1 MPRNLISIFAL
12 LAGTMFLYFGNG
24 LQSLLLPVRGSA
36 EHFPT
41 SVLGFLGTFWA
52 LGFVLGCFFAPLVV
66 RRIGHVRAFASFIA
80 LNAIIVLMAGLYPN
94 PIWWVALRSVTG
106 FATAGTS
113 MIVESWLNERADN
126 ETRGTIYAT
135 YIAVTLVGVMGGQMM
150 LPLGD
155 MLTPALFMVCG
166 ILYCVALLPTTLSTA
181 ASPQPLQSVKLD
193 VVGLFRNSP
202 IASAGVFLTGVANGA
217 FGTLGAV
224 FGTEIG
230 LSAGHVATMM
240 SLAIFAGAVFQI
252 PTGKLSDA
260 MDRRIVLAGL
270 SIVAALSGWLLF
282 LLHPASAFVLFAII
296 FIYGGTANSLYPIA
310 AAHANDLA
318 APEDFVKVSGGLLL
332 LYGMGTVVGPT
343 VGGAVMSA
351 FGPYALFSITSVSH
365 VVITVY
371 AVFRSRFGA
380 DVTAADKEDYMV
392 IGTTNLTT
400 PENFQLSPRAN
411 PEPETFEFEVV
422 AEDGGDA
429 RDAV

>member
-1 MPRNLISIFAL
+1 MPRNLIPIFAL
-12 LAGTMFLYFGNG
+12 LAGTLFLYFGNG
-24 LQSLLLPVRGSA
+24 LQSLLLPVRGAA

-80 LNAIIVLMAGLYPN
+80 LNAIIVLMTGLYPN
-94 PIWWVALRSVTG
+94 AIWWVALRSVTG

-126 ETRGTIYAT
+126 ETRGTVYAT

-155 MLTPALFMVCG
+155 VLTPALFMVCG
-166 ILYCVALLPTTLSTA
+166 IFYCVALLPTTLSTA
-181 ASPQPLQSVKLD
+181 ASPQPLQSVRLD
-193 VVGLFRNSP
+193 IKGLIANSP
-202 IASAGVFLTGVANGA
+202 IASAGVLLTGIANGA

-224 FGTEIG
+224 FGTEAG
-230 LSAGHVATMM
+230 LSTAEVATLM
-240 SLAIFAGAVFQI
+240 SLAIFAGALFQI
-252 PTGKLSDA
+252 PTGRLSDK
-260 MDRRIVLAGL
+260 MDRRLVLAGL
-270 SIVAALSGWLLF
+270 SAIAAFSGWLLVM
-282 LLHPASAFVLFAII
+282 LHPSSVLVLFVII

-332 LYGMGTVVGPT
+332 LYGIGTVLGPT
-343 VGGAVMSA
+343 VGGTVMAA
-351 FGPYALFSITSVSH
+351 FGPYALFAITAIAH

-371 AVFRSRFGA
+371 AVFRSRVGA
-380 DVTAADKEDYMV
+380 DVTAEDKDDYIV
-392 IGTTNLTT
+392 IGPATSTT
-400 PENFQLSPRAN
+400 PEKFQMSPRAN
-411 PEPETFEFEVV
+411 PEPEVFEFEVSADEGV
-422 AEDGGDA
+422 EKHGT
-429 RDAV
+429 V